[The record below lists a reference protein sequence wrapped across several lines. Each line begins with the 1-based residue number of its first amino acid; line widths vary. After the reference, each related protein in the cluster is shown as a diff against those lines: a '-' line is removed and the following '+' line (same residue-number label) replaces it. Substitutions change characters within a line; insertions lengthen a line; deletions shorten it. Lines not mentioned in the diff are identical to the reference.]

1 MLLARLTVVFVVG
14 SFSPALWAEDL
25 RRPQE
30 LAWFNNA
37 NAQLEALTQR
47 PADCVVPLHNPK
59 FNLGRL
65 AFNSP
70 RLLGGQA
77 GRMGLSCASCH
88 PSGRDNSDFF
98 IEQISD
104 KPGRADISHHFLSS
118 HGGDAFFNPKPIPD
132 LADVDNLRF
141 KNRGDIE
148 FDQLLTRLIE
158 IEFDGQA
165 PTAAVF
171 YGLKLYLTQ
180 NSIENCQLPFQPV
193 SRTLESDW
201 LLIDDGLAALDDAIK
216 AGDSATILF
225 VSASMRAVL
234 ERFYRFYSINPV
246 KSLDDRLLDMSRALE
261 SLLSNTIKSDK
272 TAEQILVT
280 LAELSTSL
288 GKLKNDLRQREA
300 QSFYNPKTAYDY
312 LNPSN

>member
-1 MLLARLTVVFVVG
+1 MLLARLTVVFVLG
-14 SFSPALWAEDL
+14 SCSPALWAEDL
-25 RRPQE
+25 RRPEE
-30 LAWFNNA
+30 LAWFNNI
-37 NAQLEALTQR
+37 NAQLAALTQR
-47 PADCVVPLHNPK
+47 PADCVAPLDNPRFK
-59 FNLGRL
+59 LGRL

-118 HGGDAFFNPKPIPD
+118 HGGDAIFNPKPIPD

-148 FDQLLTRLIE
+148 FDHLLTRLIE

-165 PTAAVF
+165 PTIAVF
-171 YGLKLYLTQ
+171 HGLKLYLTQ

-193 SRTLESDW
+193 PRTLESDW
-201 LLIDDGLAALDDAIK
+201 LLIDDGLAALYDAIK
-216 AGDSATILF
+216 SGDSATFLF

-261 SLLSNTIKSDK
+261 SLLSTTLKSDK
-272 TAEQILVT
+272 TDEQILVT

-300 QSFYNPKTAYDY
+300 QSFYNPKTAYGY
-312 LNPSN
+312 LNPPN